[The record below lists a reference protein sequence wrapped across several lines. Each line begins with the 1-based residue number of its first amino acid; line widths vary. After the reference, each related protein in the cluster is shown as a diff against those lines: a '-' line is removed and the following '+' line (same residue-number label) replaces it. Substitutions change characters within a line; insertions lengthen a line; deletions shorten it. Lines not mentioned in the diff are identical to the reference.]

1 MHHLSDEEL
10 LAELKRRFSENQ
22 RNNAELKLLNEE
34 LLSVNAKLLESEKLK
49 SHFLSNIR
57 NEIINPLSSILS
69 LSKNLSG
76 RNNLPENITR
86 EQAGLIHEE
95 AFNLDLQ
102 LANIFA
108 TAEIE
113 AGELNPE
120 FYIVDI
126 SALFQSEIERFKDFA
141 SKRQLVFEFE
151 NGLAQKDVD
160 FSFRTN
166 PEKVKMILS
175 NLLVNAVSCSFGPG
189 RIIIRAGIADD
200 KLVFEVEDFGKGIAP
215 ENLQIIFDRFVQ
227 LDKDIYT
234 DNRGNGLGLSIIKTY
249 LEFLNGNI
257 KVKSEPGKGST
268 FTVTIPQSPQGMET
282 EGFSGGG
289 QEFLFEEGEIF

>member
-1 MHHLSDEEL
+1 MHNLTDEQL
-10 LAELKRRFSENQ
+10 LAELKKRFGENQ
-22 RNNAELKLLNEE
+22 QNIAELKLLNEE

-69 LSKNLSG
+69 LSKNIAGSNNESLHIA
-76 RNNLPENITR
+76 RN
-86 EQAGLIHEE
+86 QAELIHEE
-95 AFNLDLQ
+95 AFTLDLQ

-108 TAEIE
+108 SAEIE

-120 FYIVDI
+120 IYKVDV
-126 SALFQSEIERFKDFA
+126 AGLFQSEIERFKDFA
-141 SKRQLVFEFE
+141 AKRKLIFEFE
-151 NGLAQKDVD
+151 NELPGKDGG

-166 PEKVKMILS
+166 PEKVKMILA
-175 NLLVNAVSCSFGPG
+175 NLLVNAVSCSTDPG
-189 RIIIRAGIADD
+189 KIIIRAKNDDD
-200 KLVFEVEDFGKGIAP
+200 KLVFDVQDFGKGIAP

-234 DNRGNGLGLSIIKTY
+234 ENRGNGLGLSIIKTY
-249 LEFLNGNI
+249 LEFLSGNI
-257 KVKSEPGKGST
+257 NVKSEPGKGST
-268 FTVTIPQSPQGMET
+268 FTVTIPQPPEGMET
-282 EGFSGGG
+282 EGFSSSG

>member
-1 MHHLSDEEL
+1 MHNLTDEQL
-10 LAELKRRFSENQ
+10 LAELKKRFGENQ
-22 RNNAELKLLNEE
+22 QNIAELKLLNEE

-69 LSKNLSG
+69 LSKNIAGSNNESLPIA
-76 RNNLPENITR
+76 RN
-86 EQAGLIHEE
+86 QAELIHEE
-95 AFNLDLQ
+95 AFTLDLQ

-108 TAEIE
+108 SAEIE

-120 FYIVDI
+120 IYKVDV
-126 SALFQSEIERFKDFA
+126 AGLFQSEIERFKDFA
-141 SKRQLVFEFE
+141 AKRKLTFEFE
-151 NGLAQKDVD
+151 NGLPEKEVG

-166 PEKVKMILS
+166 PEKVKMILA
-175 NLLVNAVSCSFGPG
+175 NLLVNAVSCSTDPG
-189 RIIIRAGIADD
+189 KIIIRAKIDDD
-200 KLVFEVEDFGKGIAP
+200 KLVFDVQDFGKGIAP

-234 DNRGNGLGLSIIKTY
+234 ENRGNGLGLSIIKTY
-249 LEFLNGNI
+249 LEFLSGNI
-257 KVKSEPGKGST
+257 NVKSEPGKGST
-268 FTVTIPQSPQGMET
+268 FTVTIPQPPEGMET
-282 EGFSGGG
+282 EGFSGSG

>member
-1 MHHLSDEEL
+1 MHHLTDEEL

-76 RNNLPENITR
+76 INDLSENITR
-86 EQAGLIHEE
+86 DQAALIHEE
-95 AFNLDLQ
+95 AFSLDLQ

-108 TAEIE
+108 SAEIE

-126 SALFQSEIERFKDFA
+126 VGLFQSELERFKDFA
-141 SKRQLVFEFE
+141 SKRNLVFEFE
-151 NGLAQKDVD
+151 NGLSLKNAD

-175 NLLVNAVSCSFGPG
+175 NLLVNAVSCSDGPG
-189 RIIIRAGIADD
+189 KIIIRAKIVDD

-257 KVKSEPGKGST
+257 EVKSEIGKGST

-282 EGFSGGG
+282 DGFSGGG

>member
-1 MHHLSDEEL
+1 MHHLTDEEL
-10 LAELKRRFSENQ
+10 LAELKKRFSENQ
-22 RNNAELKLLNEE
+22 RTNAELKLLNEE

-76 RNNLPENITR
+76 SNNLPENIAR
-86 EQAGLIHEE
+86 EQAGFIHEE

-126 SALFQSEIERFKDFA
+126 AGLFQAEIERFKDFA
-141 SKRQLVFEFE
+141 SKRQLFFEFE
-151 NGLAQKDVD
+151 DGLSRKGKD
-160 FSFRTN
+160 FGFRTN

-175 NLLVNAVSCSFGPG
+175 NLLVNAVSCSVGPG
-189 RIIIRAGIADD
+189 KIIIRATIVDEN
-200 KLVFEVEDFGKGIAP
+200 LVFEVEDFGKGIAP

-227 LDKDIYT
+227 LEKDIYT
-234 DNRGNGLGLSIIKTY
+234 ENRGNGLGLSIIKTY
-249 LEFLNGNI
+249 LEFLSGNI
-257 KVKSEPGKGST
+257 NVKSEPGKGST
-268 FTVTIPQSPQGMET
+268 FTVIIPQPPEGMET
-282 EGFSGGG
+282 DGFSGGG

>member
-1 MHHLSDEEL
+1 MNKITDEEL
-10 LAELKRRFSENQ
+10 LAELQKRFSENQ
-22 RNNAELKLLNEE
+22 SNINELKLLNEQ
-34 LLSVNAKLLESEKLK
+34 LLDVNLKLIESEKLK

-69 LSKNLSG
+69 LSKNLSTS
-76 RNNLPENITR
+76 NHLSENITR
-86 EQAGLIHEE
+86 EQATLIHEE
-95 AFNLDLQ
+95 AFSLDLQ

-108 TAEIE
+108 SAEIE

-120 FYIVDI
+120 FYIVNI
-126 SALFQSEIERFKDFA
+126 AELFQSEIERFKDFA
-141 SKRQLVFEFE
+141 GKRKLVFEFE
-151 NGLAQKDVD
+151 NGLSQKPAD

-175 NLLVNAVSCSFGPG
+175 NLLVNAVSCSVGPG
-189 RIIIRAGIADD
+189 KIIVRAEIVDE

-227 LDKDIYT
+227 LNHDIYT
-234 DNRGNGLGLSIIKTY
+234 ENRGNGLGLSIIKTY

-257 KVKSEPGKGST
+257 DVKSEPGKGST
-268 FTVTIPQSPQGMET
+268 FTVTIPQPPEGMET
-282 EGFSGGG
+282 DGFSGSG

>member
-1 MHHLSDEEL
+1 MHHLTDEEL
-10 LAELKRRFSENQ
+10 LAELKKRISENQ
-22 RNNAELKLLNEE
+22 RNNTELKLLNEE

-69 LSKNLSG
+69 LSKNLSTS
-76 RNNLPENITR
+76 NHLSENITR
-86 EQAGLIHEE
+86 EQATLIHEE
-95 AFNLDLQ
+95 AFSLDLQ

-108 TAEIE
+108 SAEIE

-120 FYIVDI
+120 FYIVNI
-126 SALFQSEIERFKDFA
+126 AELFQSEIERFKDFA
-141 SKRQLVFEFE
+141 EKRKLVFEFE
-151 NGLAQKDVD
+151 NGLSQKPAD

-189 RIIIRAGIADD
+189 KIIIRAEIVDE

-227 LDKDIYT
+227 LNHDIYT
-234 DNRGNGLGLSIIKTY
+234 ENRGNGLGLSIIKTY

-257 KVKSEPGKGST
+257 DVKSEPGKGST
-268 FTVTIPQSPQGMET
+268 FTVTIPQPPEGMET
-282 EGFSGGG
+282 DGFSGSG

>member
-1 MHHLSDEEL
+1 MHHLTDEEL

-69 LSKNLSG
+69 LSKNLSDS
-76 RNNLPENITR
+76 RDLSENISR
-86 EQAGLIHEE
+86 EQAALIHEE
-95 AFNLDLQ
+95 AFSLDLQ

-108 TAEIE
+108 SAEIE

-126 SALFQSEIERFKDFA
+126 AGLFQSEIERFKDFA
-141 SKRQLVFEFE
+141 SKRQLVFQFE
-151 NGLAQKDVD
+151 NGLSRKDAD
-160 FSFRTN
+160 LGFRTN

-175 NLLVNAVSCSFGPG
+175 NLLVNAVSCSDGPG
-189 RIIIRAGIADD
+189 KIFIRAEIVDD
-200 KLVFEVEDFGKGIAP
+200 KLFFEVEDFGKGIAP
-215 ENLQIIFDRFVQ
+215 ENLQVIFDRFVQ

-234 DNRGNGLGLSIIKTY
+234 DNRGNGLGLSIVKTY

-257 KVKSEPGKGST
+257 EVKSEPGKGST
-268 FTVTIPQSPQGMET
+268 FTVIIPQPPEGMET